1 MTVREFET
9 FYALAQRADSVVPRA
24 EIYRLVWC
32 GHMAHRDRSVDVF
45 VRKVRRKL
53 EAASP
58 GWVYIHTHFGIG
70 YRFRPSARARARS
83 RQRPARSRI
92 SFSRLRS
99 FTLARRIAVPI
110 TGATSLEN
118 PAGSPRLR
126 RIILVASSPA
136 SAQV

>member
-1 MTVREFET
+1 VRIANLEIRPAEYQLLADGRRVGMTVREFET

-70 YRFRPSARARARS
+70 YRFSPEREGE
-83 RQRPARSRI
+83 
-92 SFSRLRS
+92 
-99 FTLARRIAVPI
+99 
-110 TGATSLEN
+110 GA
-118 PAGSPRLR
+118 
-126 RIILVASSPA
+126 
-136 SAQV
+136 